1 MESKLKKFHF
11 ANRIFFTSLPPLKL
25 LHLLYSDYFLPSLW
39 DLFAYK
45 SCGIPGVWRFSHF
58 SLLIPELSV
67 TKNSSIYFE
76 SGNNVISFPAC
87 ITPRCLKEF
96 SQTFYS
102 LIFGLR
108 LIFGLNG
115 KFGPQRTIFPRS
127 WEQVE
132 AKASDETHL
141 TVVISPLC
149 VSGLIP
155 PCLLGMPCFSL
166 LSIMLAVPHS
176 LPLACLSSGMKQRL

>member
-1 MESKLKKFHF
+1 M
-11 ANRIFFTSLPPLKL
+11 
-25 LHLLYSDYFLPSLW
+25 
-39 DLFAYK
+39 
-45 SCGIPGVWRFSHF
+45 
-58 SLLIPELSV
+58 

-108 LIFGLNG
+108 LIFIFGLRLIFGLNG

-132 AKASDETHL
+132 AKSSDETHL

-149 VSGLIP
+149 ISGLIP